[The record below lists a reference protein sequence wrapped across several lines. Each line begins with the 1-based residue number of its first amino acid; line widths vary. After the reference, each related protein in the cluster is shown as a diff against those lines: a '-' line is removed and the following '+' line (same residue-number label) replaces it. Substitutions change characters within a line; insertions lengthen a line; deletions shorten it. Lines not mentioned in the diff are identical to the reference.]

1 MAWDDDKKAK
11 VIKAYTDAKPTGAN
25 SIEIV
30 KQLAEDFGET
40 PNGVRM
46 ILSKAEVYVKKEEA
60 SGTKK
65 TTTATKEGATARVSK
80 ADSLSALIKAVE
92 EVGYTV
98 DNDIIDKLTGKQAI
112 YFTNVIKAALVITA
126 EGE

>member
-46 ILSKAEVYVKKEEA
+46 ILSKAEVYVKKEEVT
-60 SGTKK
+60 GTKK
-65 TTTATKEGATARVSK
+65 ATATKEGATARVSK
-80 ADSLSALIKAVE
+80 ADSLSALIKAIE

-112 YFTNVIKAALVITA
+112 YFTSVIKAAITTN
-126 EGE
+126 EDGE

>member
-46 ILSKAEVYVKKEEA
+46 ILSKAEVYVKKEEVA
-60 SGTKK
+60 GTKK
-65 TTTATKEGATARVSK
+65 ATATKEGATARVSK

-112 YFTNVIKAALVITA
+112 YFTNVIKAAFVITA

>member
-11 VIKAYTDAKPTGAN
+11 VVKAYTDAKPTGAN

-46 ILSKAEVYVKKEEA
+46 ILSKAEVYVKKEEVA
-60 SGTKK
+60 GTKK
-65 TTTATKEGATARVSK
+65 ATATKEGATARVSK
-80 ADSLSALIKAVE
+80 ADSLSALIKVIE

-112 YFTNVIKAALVITA
+112 YFTNVITAALTTT
-126 EGE
+126 EDGE

>member
-1 MAWDDDKKAK
+1 MAWDDEKKAK

-46 ILSKAEVYVKKEEA
+46 ILSKAEVYVKKEEVA
-60 SGTKK
+60 GTKK
-65 TTTATKEGATARVSK
+65 TTATKEGATARVSK

>member
-11 VIKAYTDAKPTGAN
+11 VIKAYVDAKPTGAN

-40 PNGVRM
+40 TNGVRM
-46 ILSKAEVYVKKEEA
+46 ILSKAEVYFKKEEA

-65 TTTATKEGATARVSK
+65 TGATKEGGTTRVSK
-80 ADSLSALIKAVE
+80 ADSLSALIAE
-92 EVGYTV
+92 INTVGYTV

-112 YFTNVIKAALVITA
+112 YFTNVIKAALSTT
-126 EGE
+126 EESE